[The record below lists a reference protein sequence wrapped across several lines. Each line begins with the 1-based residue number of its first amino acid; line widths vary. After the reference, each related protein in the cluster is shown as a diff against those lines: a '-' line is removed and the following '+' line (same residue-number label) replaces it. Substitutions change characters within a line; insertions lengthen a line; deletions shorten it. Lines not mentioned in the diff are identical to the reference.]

1 MSAKWRPAKV
11 CVILHFLLSGHG
23 PRLILVRFFGFTS
36 QLEERVNIIA
46 VFMFYY
52 HTEAFA
58 VCRFLS
64 YCVS

>member
-1 MSAKWRPAKV
+1 MSAKWRPAGV

-23 PRLILVRFFGFTS
+23 PRLILVRLFGFTS
-36 QLEERVNIIA
+36 QLEERGNIIA
-46 VFMFYY
+46 VFMFNNP
-52 HTEAFA
+52 TEAFF